1 MKKMLFALIF
11 TPALAYGQFPTF
23 DTLYLKTD
31 TMFADTL
38 KVPNYREHLEQAFD
52 DGSTKIQERE
62 IGDSLT
68 TLNYYVNEAI
78 EINRIFAYYA
88 ALTTKK
94 REALHAMNAYAGALE
109 HVGLPDLWDGIQ
121 AKFESQY
128 IGKANI
134 IEAGKDVV
142 KGEVTKSNS
151 GVLRLKF
158 GDFNSRILVLS
169 DKMIRVFSY
178 PIQGELT
185 DMYLVRPG
193 VFTSIDRELTIKFK

>member
-1 MKKMLFALIF
+1 MKKILFALLF
-11 TPALAYGQFPTF
+11 LPAFAFGQFPTF

-31 TMFADTL
+31 TIFADTL
-38 KVPNYREHLEQAFD
+38 KTANYREHLEQAFE
-52 DGSTKIQERE
+52 DGSTRIQERE

-78 EINRIFAYYA
+78 EVNRIFAYYA

-109 HVGLPDLWDGIQ
+109 HVGLPDLWDAIQ
-121 AKFESQY
+121 SKFEGQFL
-128 IGKANI
+128 G
-134 IEAGKDVV
+134 VV
-142 KGEVTKSNS
+142 KVTEKGNNAVNGEVLKSNS

-158 GDFNSRILVLS
+158 GAFNSRILILS

-178 PIQGELT
+178 PAQGQVI

-193 VFTSIDRELTIKFK
+193 IFTSIDRDFTIKFK